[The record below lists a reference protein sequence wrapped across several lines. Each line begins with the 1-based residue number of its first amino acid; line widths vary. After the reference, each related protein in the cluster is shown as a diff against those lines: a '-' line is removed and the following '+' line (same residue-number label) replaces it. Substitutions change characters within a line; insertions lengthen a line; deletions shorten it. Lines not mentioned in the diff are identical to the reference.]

1 MTTQTNLETY
11 VFEHQEVRMIELN
24 NEPWFVGKDVADIL
38 GYSDL
43 DKAVRQHVDELDKQ
57 TLKYRASAKTAPSL
71 WKGNDYSHKT
81 LINESGLYALI
92 FGSKLPAAKQF
103 KRWVTSVVLPS
114 IRKHGA
120 YMNAET
126 IEKALT
132 DPDTIIRL
140 ATTLKEE
147 REERMLLEQQIA
159 EYEPKISYLDTILS
173 STDTVTITQIAA
185 DYGMSGQ
192 KLNKILNELNV
203 QHKVG
208 GQWILYRKHMQQGYT
223 KSHTSEIPKADG
235 GIKVVMNTKWTQKGR
250 LFLYNLLKDEGYLPQ
265 MELDNSF

>member
-1 MTTQTNLETY
+1 MNLQTY
-11 VFEHQEVRMIELN
+11 VFEESELRMVEKN
-24 NEPWFVGKDVADIL
+24 NEPWFVGKDVADVL
-38 GYSDL
+38 GYSNSR
-43 DKAVRQHVDELDKQ
+43 KALSDHVDNEDKGGVTIRDAIGRTQ
-57 TLKYRASAKTAPSL
+57 RVTC
-71 WKGNDYSHKT
+71 
-81 LINESGLYALI
+81 INESGLYSLI
-92 FGSKLPAAKQF
+92 LKSKLPKAKQF
-103 KRWVTSVVLPS
+103 KRWVTSEVLPS
-114 IRKHGA
+114 IRKHGT

-126 IEKALT
+126 IEKALA

-223 KSHTSEIPKADG
+223 KSHTSEIQKADG

-250 LFLYNLLKDEGYLPQ
+250 LFLYDLLKDEGHLPQ
-265 MELDNSF
+265 MELNNDF